1 MHKIFL
7 ISHSR
12 YTFLV
17 KSDFQASFKA
27 ILIKMS
33 LLTVKHFLFLLGIN
47 CNVFSKTPV
56 PPTKKHV
63 WSSHES
69 SQPLDVFLSQTT
81 WGSEKLGQ
89 QQGWHFNMQLQL
101 STFLTPWH
109 LMLGLFSVAPQKVR
123 CYPVPWTLWNWNGSG
138 NMDVWLDV
146 GTWKCSFFFWDVIF
160 WGMLHFRGVVC
171 FMRRVWELDMGCL
184 WYNVAGV

>member
-17 KSDFQASFKA
+17 KSDFQTSFKA

-33 LLTVKHFLFLLGIN
+33 LLTVKHFLFLLGIT
-47 CNVFSKTPV
+47 CKVFSKTPV

-69 SQPLDVFLSQTT
+69 SQPLDFFCLK
-81 WGSEKLGQ
+81 KLEGQ
-89 QQGWHFNMQLQL
+89 KSWACNKGWHFNMQLQL

-109 LMLGLFSVAPQKVR
+109 LPPKKSQMLGLFSVAPQKVR

-160 WGMLHFRGVVC
+160 WGMLHATFQGCRCSVFHEVGLGV
-171 FMRRVWELDMGCL
+171 R
-184 WYNVAGV
+184 